1 MLRIGF
7 FKSKIVKVLVQ
18 TTFCLNLVTHSPPLG
33 GSKATKDLKRNK
45 RKKRVDEGWAVWG
58 RMTGGDVWSP
68 ALCPEARCDRMAQ
81 VKRGAIKEF
90 NFVPRGGNWG
100 FEKPRLE
107 PSVSSV

>member
-1 MLRIGF
+1 MLPDF
-7 FKSKIVKVLVQ
+7 
-18 TTFCLNLVTHSPPLG
+18 PPL
-33 GSKATKDLKRNK
+33 DLRSGVWA
-45 RKKRVDEGWAVWG
+45 RWAVWG